1 MIRHKNLIQWD
12 PFEVIYR
19 ADDDAEEAYLIT
31 EGDAKILSKDG
42 VLLGVVKPQS
52 ILGDFAVINK

>member
-19 ADDDAEEAYLIT
+19 ADDKAYLIT